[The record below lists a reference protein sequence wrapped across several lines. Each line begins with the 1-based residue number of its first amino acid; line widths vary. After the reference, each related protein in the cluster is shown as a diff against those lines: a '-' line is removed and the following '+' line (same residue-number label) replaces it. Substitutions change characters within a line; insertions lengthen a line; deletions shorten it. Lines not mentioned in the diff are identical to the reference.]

1 MLGRG
6 AEAQAAYTDA
16 ARKANGISAAK
27 GSYAKAFA
35 ALKQLSEDQ
44 ARAALQDDGGPCR
57 TAMQHVEQ
65 VELC

>member
-6 AEAQAAYTDA
+6 PEAQSAYAEA

-35 ALKQLSEDQ
+35 ALKQLSEEQ
-44 ARAALQDDGGPCR
+44 ARGALR
-57 TAMQHVEQ
+57 VNL
-65 VELC
+65 V